1 MNFIVSDPAM
11 DGEVEGLSFRG
22 LELHLGRE
30 PGVLWWQKTSFFFQ
44 LNQYQFANGVVVIH
58 LNFKNL
64 QVDRTREKCDI
75 EACYK
80 F

>member
-44 LNQYQFANGVVVIH
+44 LNQYQFANGAVH

-64 QVDRTREKCDI
+64 QVDRTREKYDI
-75 EACYK
+75 AAFHK
-80 F
+80 L

>member
-1 MNFIVSDPAM
+1 MNFFVGDPAM
-11 DGEVEGLSFRG
+11 DGEEEGLSFRG
-22 LELHLGRE
+22 IEFHLGRE
-30 PGVLWWQKTSFFFQ
+30 PGVLWQQKTGIFLQ

-75 EACYK
+75 VACN
-80 F
+80 